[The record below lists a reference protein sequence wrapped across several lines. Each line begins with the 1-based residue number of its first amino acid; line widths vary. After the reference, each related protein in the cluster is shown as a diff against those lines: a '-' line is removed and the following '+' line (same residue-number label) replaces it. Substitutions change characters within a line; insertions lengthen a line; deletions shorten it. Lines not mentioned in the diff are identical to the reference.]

1 VTEAATRET
10 TVPKPHRPR
19 DRGTDEL
26 NLAEFPLAAVTHRP
40 APHQKTLE
48 FGDHIFDE
56 GAKQNIHRRVIIS
69 GSDRYG
75 LPTPLDT
82 DVLLVLIHHTGSQNG
97 FTGRTVKFSRYEL
110 VRSLGWDT
118 GGKSY
123 RRLDDSLYKWAG
135 TTLYYHGA
143 WWDKSV
149 RTWRSRTFH
158 VIESL
163 DLKGRGSGVSTDDL
177 QSSFTWN
184 ETLFDSFRANNLK
197 SLNLDVYFGLKSGTA
212 RQAYRFLD
220 KRFYRAKRL
229 EFDLRVFACE
239 HVGLSRNYDSA
250 QLKRRLEPA
259 LRELEGIGFL
269 ERLSADRRYRKDAE
283 GTWKVVLV
291 RRNERHVPQQTETAS
306 NLAQELIARGVF
318 AAEAR
323 KLAERHSEALI
334 REKIGLHDWLLHATG
349 RTRLMNPAGFLAKA
363 VACDLPLPD
372 DYKKHMRCE
381 RQRKDGRKRAA
392 ASEMGLARTPDEN
405 QTAEEISRCQNVL
418 SSLGADEQVRLEA
431 AAVDAASPFHKA
443 TYRRLQPMGG
453 DLFKAFRDRLLVSH
467 LQTHGDSQVPTVP
480 NDERD

>member
-1 VTEAATRET
+1 VTEAATREA

-19 DRGTDEL
+19 DCGTDEL

-48 FGDHIFDE
+48 FEDHIFDE

-97 FTGRTVKFSRYEL
+97 FTGRTVSFSRYEL
-110 VRSLGWDT
+110 VRSLGWDS

-149 RTWRSRTFH
+149 RKWRSRTFH
-158 VIESL
+158 MIESL

-184 ETLFDSFRANNLK
+184 ETLFDSFRANNLR

-269 ERLSADRRYRKDAE
+269 ERLAAERRYRKDVE
-283 GTWKVVLV
+283 GTWKIVLV
-291 RRNERHVPQQTETAS
+291 RRNERQASQQTETAN

-334 REKIGLHDWLLHATG
+334 REKIGLHDWLLRESG

-372 DYKKHMRCE
+372 KYKRHI
-381 RQRKDGRKRAA
+381 GREIHRENKQTRTKSSDIDAA
-392 ASEMGLARTPDEN
+392 RMPQEKECA
-405 QTAEEISRCQNVL
+405 QEIKRCQMLLDSL
-418 SSLGADEQVRLEA
+418 SLDEQASLEEK
-431 AAVDAASPFHKA
+431 AVEAASPFHKA
-443 TYRRLQPMGG
+443 TYRRLQPTGG

-467 LQTHGDSQVPTVP
+467 LQTHGDLQAPTVS
-480 NDERD
+480 NDEKD